1 MVGSCSDD
9 TFGPIVHGCRDGFD
23 FTLLFEDAILSL
35 IPSILVLLASVVRVL
50 QLQSRPVLVHG
61 RSLQWS
67 KQVRWTSQRSI
78 TRANDLPAS
87 DISLWRVADLDTRVA
102 G

>member
-1 MVGSCSDD
+1 MTGSCSDD
-9 TFGPIVHGCRDGFD
+9 TFGPIVQGCRDGFD

-35 IPSILVLLASVVRVL
+35 VPSILMLLASAVRVV
-50 QLQSRPVLVHG
+50 QLHARPVLVHG

-67 KQVRWTSQRSI
+67 KQVRRTRRRSVSK
-78 TRANDLPAS
+78 ANDVLAS
-87 DISLWRVADLDTRVA
+87 DISLRRVADLDARAA